1 MQEKK
6 IKIKIKPKEN
16 TLESDISPLRKKLEE
31 ENPSDA
37 VKSEIFKELDI
48 KTLQLEKIAQ
58 YRTRGAILR
67 SKARWYNEGEKNTKY
82 FLNMQKRHFNKKK
95 TIKQLQSDK
104 KGVINTDDQIL
115 QEAKSFYQNLYSTLW
130 DQANLSNEDI
140 FFPKNFTEGLDEQ
153 SKNECEGLLTVVQC
167 LESLKT
173 MASNKSPGTDG
184 LPAEFC
190 KVFWDYVKLV
200 LLNALNCSYTNG
212 HLSITQQRGL
222 ITLVPKKNKP
232 ANLMKNWRPI
242 TLLNCDYKI
251 AAKSIAN
258 RIKKVLPKI
267 INNDQT
273 RVS

>member
-1 MQEKK
+1 
-6 IKIKIKPKEN
+6 
-16 TLESDISPLRKKLEE
+16 
-31 ENPSDA
+31 
-37 VKSEIFKELDI
+37 
-48 KTLQLEKIAQ
+48 
-58 YRTRGAILR
+58 
-67 SKARWYNEGEKNTKY
+67 
-82 FLNMQKRHFNKKK
+82 MQKRHFNKK

-104 KGVINTDDQIL
+104 KGAINTDDQIL
-115 QEAKSFYQNLYSTLW
+115 QEAKSFYQNLYSTLH
-130 DQANLSNEDI
+130 DQPNLRNEDI

-153 SKNECEGLLTVVQC
+153 SKNECEGLLTDVEC

-173 MASNKSPGTDG
+173 MTSNKSPGTDG
-184 LPAEFC
+184 LPAEFY
-190 KVFWDYVKLV
+190 KVFWDYVKPF

-212 HLSITQQRGL
+212 HLSITQRRGL

-232 ANLMKNWRPI
+232 ANLLKNWRPI

-273 RVS
+273 GFLKNRTIKKFQKSPHDRATRNRDLFQIPRFKTSTGQRTFSYRAVKLWNNLDKDVKDSKSLNSFKKALKALL